1 MGLSMEAALRN
12 MLARCDTPSMRSF
25 VRAIIQGETLGVSQ
39 GVDKAWRV
47 PARTLDR
54 FVQAGFIR
62 GLDTRARRRLGM
74 AAQATD
80 TGERQALLRG
90 AEEHARMM
98 LREKTRWGDALAIL
112 LRAGVAATQGE
123 TARALSL
130 LEPAETGLA
139 AADMALHAAAARR
152 RRGELLGGDA
162 GRGLVAAA
170 DAWMADQT
178 IRNPARMTAM
188 LAPGRWGDRREA

>member
-1 MGLSMEAALRN
+1 MTDIDLYS
-12 MLARCDTPSMRSF
+12 
-25 VRAIIQGETLGVSQ
+25 GETLGVSQ

-74 AAQATD
+74 AAQAAD
-80 TGERQALLRG
+80 AAGRQALLRG
-90 AEEHARMM
+90 AEGHARTI
-98 LREKTRWGDALAIL
+98 LREKTRWGDALALL
-112 LRAGVAATQGE
+112 LRAGAAATRGE
-123 TARALSL
+123 TERALSL

-139 AADMALHAAAARR
+139 AADMALHAAVARR
-152 RRGELLGGDA
+152 RRGELLGGDT

-170 DAWMADQT
+170 DAWMASQA
-178 IRNPARMTAM
+178 IRNPERMTAM
-188 LAPGRWGDRREA
+188 LAPGRWGNHQLGRDASVTA

>member
-1 MGLSMEAALRN
+1 MTDIALY
-12 MLARCDTPSMRSF
+12 S
-25 VRAIIQGETLGVSQ
+25 GETLGVSP

-74 AAQATD
+74 AAQAAD

-90 AEEHARMM
+90 VEEHARTI
-98 LREKTRWGDALAIL
+98 LREKTPWGDALALL
-112 LRAGVAATQGE
+112 LRAGAAATRGE
-123 TARALSL
+123 TEQSLSL

-139 AADMALHAAAARR
+139 AADMALHAAVARR
-152 RRGELLGGDA
+152 RRGELLGGDT
-162 GRGLVAAA
+162 GRGLVAAV
-170 DAWMADQT
+170 DAWMAGQT
-178 IRNPARMTAM
+178 IRNPERMTAM
-188 LAPGRWGDRREA
+188 LAPGRWGDHP